1 MANEPIVSIA
11 SRINYAMSLKGYNQ
25 VELAKKTKI
34 GIGSI
39 NQYVLGKVSPKQD
52 RIYLLAEA
60 LDVSE
65 EWLMGFDVP
74 MVRVKKD
81 IDRTKLDDQAK
92 RLLAYYDALNPTK
105 RDLVMQILENLQ

>member
-25 VELAKKTKI
+25 VELANRTKI

-39 NQYVLGKVSPKQD
+39 NQYVNGVVSPKQD

-74 MVRVKKD
+74 MVRVKKE
-81 IDRTKLDDQAK
+81 IDRSKLDDQAK
-92 RLLAYYDALNPTK
+92 RLLAYYDALNPE
-105 RDLVMQILENLQ
+105 RRQLVMDILKNLQ